1 MKSYEALYQTILL
14 EHKKVFE
21 AQSTEELDGAMREIA
36 SAKRIFI
43 TGAGREGIA
52 SRGFAMRLMH
62 LGKETHWLWDDTT
75 PGMKAGDLFI
85 AVNGS
90 GCIGHIDYLL
100 DQTGRTG
107 ARRLVITGAPNE
119 RTPSEADACLFV
131 PAMVYKGKDPR
142 TIPSEQPMGNLF
154 EQHLFLLFDILAI
167 MLTEHLHETPETME
181 SRHRNIE

>member
-100 DQTGRTG
+100 DQAPRMSAHRPKQMPVSSFLQWYTRERIHVLF
-107 ARRLVITGAPNE
+107 RRN
-119 RTPSEADACLFV
+119 
-131 PAMVYKGKDPR
+131 
-142 TIPSEQPMGNLF
+142 
-154 EQHLFLLFDILAI
+154 
-167 MLTEHLHETPETME
+167 
-181 SRHRNIE
+181 SRWEISSSSISFFSLISWQSC